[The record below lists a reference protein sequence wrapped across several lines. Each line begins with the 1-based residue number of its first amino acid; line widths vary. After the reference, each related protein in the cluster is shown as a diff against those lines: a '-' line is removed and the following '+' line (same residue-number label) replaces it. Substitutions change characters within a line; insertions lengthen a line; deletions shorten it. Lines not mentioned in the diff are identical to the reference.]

1 MNEQEK
7 AALRAR
13 FAVMSVD
20 EKLTEIATC
29 VFDPDRAACRRL
41 VDVNS
46 VLRGNG
52 KAGLVTQVRNLR
64 WAVIVLAG
72 AMLVT
77 PAMPSVWHKLVMLLV
92 GGR

>member
-29 VFDPDRAACRRL
+29 VFDPDRAPCRRL
-41 VDVNS
+41 LEVDT
-46 VLRGNG
+46 LLHGNG
-52 KAGLVTQVRNLR
+52 RTGLMMQVRNLR

-77 PAMPSVWHKLVMLLV
+77 PAMPSVWHKLVTLLV